1 MNRTFSAGFITSVTD
16 AYNMG
21 ILVFLVLLGMM
32 VSLMNK
38 AGGSAAFGR
47 WAQEH
52 IHSRVGA
59 QLATILLGVMIFID
73 DYFNCLTVGSV
84 MRPLTDK
91 HKISRA
97 KLAYLIDATAAPVCI
112 IAPISSWAAA
122 VAAFADDGVGLKLF
136 VSAIPFNFYA
146 LLTVV
151 MMVAMVAIFYFMLIR
166 PQRKKD
172 KQVKEMLAALKPG
185 DRITTIG
192 GIYGTIK
199 AIKDDTITLY
209 VGSDRMEMVVAR
221 WAIRGVED
229 VSIKNDGEELT

>member
-1 MNRTFSAGFITSVTD
+1 MFFDKLFGIVSACAEGGTAAPAAGAAAGTADASAG
-16 AYNMG
+16 AMG
-21 ILVFLVLLGMM
+21 
-32 VSLMNK
+32 
-38 AGGSAAFGR
+38 
-47 WAQEH
+47 
-52 IHSRVGA
+52 
-59 QLATILLGVMIFID
+59 
-73 DYFNCLTVGSV
+73 VGSV
-84 MRPLTDK
+84 VT
-91 HKISRA
+91 
-97 KLAYLIDATAAPVCI
+97 T
-112 IAPISSWAAA
+112 
-122 VAAFADDGVGLKLF
+122 
-136 VSAIPFNFYA
+136 
-146 LLTVV
+146 LL